1 MKAHLLFCDQDF
13 DPAQPPP
20 AQAAELTLDLGL
32 PPLFDAMAGE
42 DTVIRDAA
50 MRTILNPLV
59 ERDAITY
66 RQDVL
71 RDAMANREVVR
82 RIYAIAI
89 EAIDL
94 EHKNYFGVV
103 SRYPGAV
110 LHRSADVMTMFVGQ
124 LGKLRRIAD
133 LHATRFTSAGF
144 GTFFAMLR
152 RELDDAH
159 FVELRDHL
167 ARLKFSGGTLIS
179 ADLGAALKGRNYVLR
194 QPNPNQGSWLSGL
207 LGRGPKSFSF
217 KLHPRDEAGARAL
230 SALNERGINLVAN
243 AAAQANDHVL
253 SFFRMLRA
261 ETAFYVGCLALEDK
275 LAARGQPVCF
285 PELTPAVERVHRF
298 VALYDVSL
306 ALSKPEPVVGND
318 GDLTGKDVVV
328 ITGANQGGKSTFLRS
343 MGLAQLMM
351 QAGMFVGAGSFAAN
365 LCRGLQTHYKREED
379 TSMTSGKFDEELSRM
394 SVVIDRL
401 QPDGLLLCNESF
413 QSTNERE
420 GSAIARE
427 LVLALAAHRVKIV
440 FVTHL
445 YDLAHSLYAR
455 GDPALEFLRAER
467 DADGTRSFRVVPGE
481 PLSTSFGQ
489 DLYRQIFATADA
501 PAPVS

>member
-1 MKAHLLFCDQDF
+1 MKAHLLFRDQDF
-13 DPAQPPP
+13 DPAQPLP
-20 AQAAELTLDLGL
+20 AHATELTLDLGL
-32 PPLFDAMAGE
+32 APLFDAMTGE

-50 MRTILNPLV
+50 LRTVLNPLV
-59 ERDAITY
+59 EHDAIIY

-110 LHRSADVMTMFVGQ
+110 LHRSVDVMTMFVEQ

-133 LHATRFTSAGF
+133 LHAPRFRSEGF
-144 GTFFAMLR
+144 GAFFATLR
-152 RELDDAH
+152 RELDDAY
-159 FVELRDHL
+159 FAELRDHL
-167 ARLKFSGGTLIS
+167 ARLKFNGGTLIS
-179 ADLGAALKGRNYVLR
+179 AELGEALKGRNYVLR
-194 QPNPNQGSWLSGL
+194 QPNRNQGNWLSGL
-207 LGRGPKSFSF
+207 LGRGPKSYSF
-217 KLHPRDEAGARAL
+217 KLHPRDEGGARAL
-230 SALNERGINLVAN
+230 SALNDQGINLVAN

-261 ETAFYVGCLALEDK
+261 ETAFYVGCLALEEN
-275 LAARGQPVCF
+275 LAARGKPVCF
-285 PELTPAVERVHRF
+285 PELAPAVERVHRF
-298 VALYDVSL
+298 GDLYDVSL
-306 ALSKPEPVVGND
+306 ALSKQEPVVGND
-318 GDLTGKDVVV
+318 GDLTGKGVVV
-328 ITGANQGGKSTFLRS
+328 VTGANQGGKSTFLRS
-343 MGLAQLMM
+343 IGLAQLMM
-351 QAGMFVGAGSFAAN
+351 QAGMFVGAASFAAN

-379 TSMTSGKFDEELSRM
+379 TSMTSGKFDEELARM
-394 SVVIDRL
+394 SAVIDRL
-401 QPDGLLLCNESF
+401 RPDGLLLCNESF

-427 LVLALAAHRVKIV
+427 LVLTLAAHRIKIV

-445 YDLAHSLYAR
+445 YDLAHSLHAR
-455 GDPALEFLRAER
+455 GDPAMAFLRAER
-467 DADGTRSFRVVPGE
+467 DADGTRSFRVMPGE

-489 DLYRQIFATADA
+489 DLYRQIFVTTQE
-501 PAPVS
+501 PAPVA